1 MNEKETLFAE
11 ERKDKILELL
21 QDTEKVTVAQLCELF
36 GISPVTVRG
45 DLRDLENEN
54 LLRRTHGGAIRMSN
68 SSYELAPSKR
78 EENLDSKKAIA
89 AIAVDMIS
97 DGDTIILDTGTSCM
111 ELAKLLGGKRN
122 LRVVTNDL
130 KIALLLDQY
139 EEITQYFIGGII
151 RKHFNCTVGNFG
163 SEPFGHLVVDK
174 AFMGV
179 NSLSLSRGAMTPDI
193 AQAEIKKT
201 MLNVADKVILLCSSS
216 KIGQNS
222 FVTFASLS
230 KIDTLITD
238 KGLGTK
244 MREALEEKEI
254 DVKVTER

>member
-21 QDTEKVTVAQLCELF
+21 KDTEKVTVAQLCELF
-36 GISPVTVRG
+36 GISPVTARG

-68 SSYELAPSKR
+68 SSYELEPSKR
-78 EENLDSKKAIA
+78 DENLDLKRAIA
-89 AIAVDMIS
+89 SVAADMIS
-97 DGDTIILDTGTSCM
+97 DGDTIIIDTGSTCM

-139 EEITQYFIGGII
+139 EEITLYFIGGII
-151 RKHFNCTVGNFG
+151 RKHYNCTVGSFG
-163 SEPFGHLVVDK
+163 SEPFGRLVVDK
-174 AFMGV
+174 AFMGT

-193 AQAEIKKT
+193 NQAEIKKT
-201 MLNVADKVILLCSSS
+201 MLNVADKVILLCGSG

-222 FVTFASLS
+222 FVTFANPSE
-230 KIDTLITD
+230 IDTLITD
-238 KGLGTK
+238 KGLSAK
-244 MREALEEKEI
+244 MRETLEEKGI
-254 DVKVTER
+254 DVKVAEG